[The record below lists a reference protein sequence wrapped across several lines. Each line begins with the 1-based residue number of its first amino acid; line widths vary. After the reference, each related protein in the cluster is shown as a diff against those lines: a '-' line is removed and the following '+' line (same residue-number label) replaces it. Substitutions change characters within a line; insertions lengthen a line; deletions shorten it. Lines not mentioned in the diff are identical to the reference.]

1 MGNDHKRNVGP
12 MLASPRC
19 GALTRRG
26 TACQSPRVT
35 ARKRCRMHGGALG
48 SGAPRGNK
56 NAFKHGTYSHEAVEQ
71 RLELRKQIEE
81 VRELLRNVSH
91 LTRGNIG
98 NDN

>member
-1 MGNDHKRNVGP
+1 
-12 MLASPRC
+12 
-19 GALTRRG
+19 
-26 TACQSPRVT
+26 
-35 ARKRCRMHGGALG
+35 MHGGAFG

-56 NAFKHGTYSHEAVEQ
+56 NAFKHGTYTREAVEQ

-91 LTRGNIG
+91 LTRGSIG